1 MSIPVQEDLKARR
14 MRAELLTAK
23 ARQLFDAG
31 HKEVIVIDEDDTR
44 TKHRLFISGS
54 ETLGYY
60 AKGARRYGYPF
71 MQLAYDSKDVEPVV
85 KNLVTPA
92 EKWEKD
98 CRKVIQLLTESG
110 LWPEIKDEFEMA
122 LRVGYDKLLQC
133 KEADNCYDSN
143 ITWDEQQA
151 RKTAKIKEILPEL
164 IHIGDDGKE
173 HYEVDFLWHWA
184 PPHQIKIKAMN
195 FGKYQNEYVLARIKA
210 ALEHKVES
218 RESARASYDVSFSYN
233 PELSKA
239 WYSEEYKGCG
249 NGHYYLALDA
259 THALFYEDD

>member
-14 MRAELLTAK
+14 MRAELLTDK

-44 TKHRLFISGS
+44 TKHRLFISSS

-164 IHIGDDGKE
+164 IHIG
-173 HYEVDFLWHWA
+173 
-184 PPHQIKIKAMN
+184 
-195 FGKYQNEYVLARIKA
+195 EYVLARNKA

-239 WYSEEYKGCG
+239 WYSEEYKNCG